1 MCGVFSLSF
10 KKTKTVQSCH
20 VYLLTVINIYI
31 IMVINGRQKKIRH
44 VINAYTSNDDQL
56 LMVAYPILPGVCL
69 SLRMANTNVLS
80 PHLKVMKVQ
89 TLATYQLFT
98 RGGSTDG
105 VRIR

>member
-1 MCGVFSLSF
+1 
-10 KKTKTVQSCH
+10 
-20 VYLLTVINIYI
+20 
-31 IMVINGRQKKIRH
+31 MVINGRQKKIRH
-44 VINAYTSNDDQL
+44 VINACIPSNDDQL